1 MHSKCHVVRVRL
13 GTIPI
18 MTTVRRLARQAWR
31 RCIRAFWGVDRT
43 LGGLEPPSRSQQ
55 FAARRPV
62 AVGVWMATPVT
73 VLLGVAN
80 LDDLDTVSDVLLLLG
95 GGLAFGL
102 IFGLTALGER
112 ARQRRLQRL
121 GLWEPP
127 VRD

>member
-1 MHSKCHVVRVRL
+1 
-13 GTIPI
+13 
-18 MTTVRRLARQAWR
+18 
-31 RCIRAFWGVDRT
+31 
-43 LGGLEPPSRSQQ
+43 
-55 FAARRPV
+55 
-62 AVGVWMATPVT
+62 MATPVT